1 MNAKFSGFVL
11 IALMLLSFFGAS
23 GGAVADTITIV
34 DGADRSVEVP
44 SPPERIVSTT
54 ASASELI
61 CIFGG
66 MDDIVGRDEYSTFP
80 PGLEDIPVVGSYSK
94 TTNVELVLDL
104 DPDVVISDTSMLPE
118 TIEQI
123 EEAGVP
129 VVVVGMNCE
138 LDSIMYNIQVIGE
151 MMDDQ
156 KKAEELTEYIQGY
169 VDLIQERTEGLDESE
184 KPRVY
189 HECREYK
196 SNADGTPKDEH
207 IDLAGGVNIAHDESV
222 ERPIVSAEWV
232 LENDPEIIVTRV
244 SGTDPATE
252 EVLKAKRDEILS
264 RPGLKET
271 AAVESGNV
279 YIYHPFLRRG
289 PRLVGYL
296 LYMGKWFHPDLF
308 EDVDPAG
315 VEREILQKFYGVEME
330 GTWTYPE
337 I

>member
-1 MNAKFSGFVL
+1 MNVKFSGFVL
-11 IALMLLSFFGAS
+11 ISLMLLSCLGIVEGAE
-23 GGAVADTITIV
+23 AETITIF
-34 DGADRSVEVP
+34 DGMNRSVEVP
-44 SPPERIVSTT
+44 CPPERIVSTT

-61 CIFGG
+61 SIFGG
-66 MDDIVGRDEYSTFP
+66 MDNIVGRDEYSTFP
-80 PGLEDIPVVGSYSK
+80 PVLEEKPVVGSYSK
-94 TTNVELVLDL
+94 TTNVELALDL

-123 EEAGVP
+123 EDAGVP
-129 VVVVGMNCE
+129 VVIVGMNCE
-138 LDSIMYNIQVIGE
+138 LDSIIYNIRVIGE

-156 KKAEELTEYIQGY
+156 EKAEELTGFIQGY
-169 VDLIQERTEGLDESE
+169 VDLIQERTRDLDEDE
-184 KPRVY
+184 KPLVY

-196 SNADGTPKDEH
+196 SNAAGTPKDEH
-207 IDLAGGVNIAHDESV
+207 INLAGGINIAHDESV

-252 EVLKAKRDEILS
+252 EMLKAKRDEILS

-271 AAVESGNV
+271 SAVQNGEV
-279 YIYHPFLRRG
+279 YVYHPFLRRG

-308 EDVDPAG
+308 EDVDPAA
-315 VEREILQKFYGVEME
+315 VEKEMLEKFYGMEME
-330 GTWTYPE
+330 GTWAYPE